1 MNYLNKKRL
10 VKFIKSYTKTK
21 ALAKNSMST
30 GDINAYL
37 KQLIEIEK
45 TKQHALSLITQNS

>member
-10 VKFIKSYTKTK
+10 VNFIKRYKKTK
-21 ALAKNSMST
+21 AQAKNIMNT

-37 KQLIEIEK
+37 KQLIETEK
-45 TKQHALSLITQNS
+45 SKQNALSLISKNS